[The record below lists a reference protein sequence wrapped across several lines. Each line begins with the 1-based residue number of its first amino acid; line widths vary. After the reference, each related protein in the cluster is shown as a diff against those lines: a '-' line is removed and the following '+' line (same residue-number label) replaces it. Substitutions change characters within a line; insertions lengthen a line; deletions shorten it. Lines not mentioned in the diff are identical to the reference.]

1 MPRSDGYK
9 NLKPMN
15 KRPKAEVKK
24 ITSKGGKKSAEVR
37 AERKKFKDELLLLL
51 ATDDNQKKISTTL
64 IKQAIRGNLNAFL
77 TIRDTIGEK
86 PVERT
91 ENTNV
96 DMSLEEYLKRVEDK
110 DEY

>member
-15 KRPKAEVKK
+15 KRTKADVKK
-24 ITSKGGKKSAEVR
+24 ITSKGGKKSGEVR
-37 AERKKFKDELLLLL
+37 AERKKLKDELIMLL
-51 ATDDNQKKISTTL
+51 ATDDNQYKMSSTL
-64 IKQAIRGNLNAFL
+64 VKQAIKGNLSAFL

-86 PVERT
+86 PVDKV

-96 DMSLEEYLKRVEDK
+96 DMTLEEYLKKVEDK